1 MKKIHIIGLG
11 LLGGSFGF
19 GARLKFPE
27 LIITG
32 TDSNLQ
38 NLKDAL
44 TLGIIT
50 EAKETPDTDTDLVIL
65 ATPADTLG
73 KILIDTLNQVGENT
87 LVFDVGSTKSKL
99 CAMMADH
106 PKRKQYLAAHP
117 IAGTEYSGPK
127 AAMAD
132 LFNRK
137 VLIICELEKTDLHL
151 KEKAY
156 QLFDALNVKLRFMD
170 PEEHDRHLA
179 FVSHLSHI
187 SSFMLGE
194 TVLQKMADDKNIFDM
209 AGSGFASTVRLAK
222 SSPAMW
228 APIFTENKENI
239 LSALDGYI
247 SNLSAFRD
255 KIANDDSKGLFEEMA
270 EINKIRDIL
279 ELGK

>member
-11 LLGGSFGF
+11 LLGGSFGL
-19 GARLKFPE
+19 GARQKFPE

-32 TDSNLQ
+32 TDANPQ

-50 EAKETPDTDTDLVIL
+50 EAKETPDADTDLVIL

-127 AAMAD
+127 AALAD
-132 LFNRK
+132 LLNRK

-194 TVLQKMADDKNIFDM
+194 TVLQKMADEKNIFDM

-247 SNLSAFRD
+247 ANLTSFRD
-255 KIANDDSKGLFEEMA
+255 KIANDDSKGLFDEMA

>member
-1 MKKIHIIGLG
+1 MKKIHIVGLG
-11 LLGGSFGF
+11 LLGGSFGL

-32 TDSNLQ
+32 TDVNPQ

-50 EAKETPDTDTDLVIL
+50 EVKDKPDADTDIVIL

-73 KILIDTLNQVGENT
+73 DLLLKTLDQVGEDT
-87 LVFDVGSTKSKL
+87 LIFDVGSTKSNL
-99 CAMMADH
+99 TALLANH
-106 PKRKQYLAAHP
+106 PKRRQYLAAHP

-127 AAMAD
+127 AAFAELLD
-132 LFNRK
+132 RK
-137 VLIICELEKTDLHL
+137 VMILCELEKTDLHL

-156 QLFDALNVKLRFMD
+156 KLFDALNLKLRFMD

-187 SSFMLGE
+187 SSFMLGK
-194 TVLQKMADDKNIFDM
+194 TVLQKMADEKNIFDM

-228 APIFTENKENI
+228 APILIENKENI
-239 LSALDGYI
+239 LSAMDGYI
-247 SNLSAFRD
+247 ANLTAFRN
-255 KIANDDSKGLFEEMA
+255 KIAAGDSKGLYEEMA
-270 EINKIRDIL
+270 EINKIREIL
-279 ELGK
+279 DLGK

>member
-11 LLGGSFGF
+11 LLGGSFGL

-32 TDSNLQ
+32 TDSNPQ

-50 EAKETPDTDTDLVIL
+50 EAKETPDKDTELVIL

-132 LFNRK
+132 LLNRK

-247 SNLSAFRD
+247 ANLTAFRA
-255 KIANDDSKGLFEEMA
+255 KIANDDNKGLFEEMA

>member
-11 LLGGSFGF
+11 LLGGSFGL

-32 TDSNLQ
+32 TDSNPQ

-50 EAKETPDTDTDLVIL
+50 EAKETPDIDTDLVIL

-132 LFNRK
+132 LLNRK

-228 APIFTENKENI
+228 APIFTENKVNI

-247 SNLSAFRD
+247 ANLTAFRA
-255 KIANDDSKGLFEEMA
+255 KIANDDNKGLFEEMA

>member
-1 MKKIHIIGLG
+1 MKKIHIVGLG
-11 LLGGSFGF
+11 LLGGSFGL

-32 TDSNLQ
+32 TDVNPQ

-50 EAKETPDTDTDLVIL
+50 EVKDKPDADTDIVIL

-73 KILIDTLNQVGENT
+73 DLLLKTLDQVGKDTLI
-87 LVFDVGSTKSKL
+87 FDVGSTKANL
-99 CAMMADH
+99 TALLANH
-106 PKRKQYLAAHP
+106 PKRRQYLAAHP

-127 AAMAD
+127 ASFAELLD
-132 LFNRK
+132 RK
-137 VLIICELEKTDLHL
+137 VIILCELEKTDLHL

-156 QLFDALNVKLRFMD
+156 KLFDALNLKLRFMD

-187 SSFMLGE
+187 SSFMLGK
-194 TVLQKMADDKNIFDM
+194 TVLQKMADEKNIFDM

-228 APIFTENKENI
+228 APILIENKENI
-239 LSALDGYI
+239 LSAMDGYI
-247 SNLSAFRD
+247 ANLTAFRN
-255 KIANDDSKGLFEEMA
+255 KIAAGDSKGLYEEMA
-270 EINKIRDIL
+270 EINKIREIL
-279 ELGK
+279 DLGK

>member
-1 MKKIHIIGLG
+1 MKKIHIVGLG
-11 LLGGSFGF
+11 LLGGSFGL

-32 TDSNLQ
+32 TDANPQS
-38 NLKDAL
+38 LKDAL

-50 EAKETPDTDTDLVIL
+50 EVKDKPDADTDIVIL

-73 KILIDTLNQVGENT
+73 DLLLKTLDQVGENT
-87 LVFDVGSTKSKL
+87 LVFDVGSTKANL
-99 CAMMADH
+99 TALLANH
-106 PKRKQYLAAHP
+106 PKRRQYLAAHP

-127 AAMAD
+127 AAFAELLD
-132 LFNRK
+132 RK
-137 VLIICELEKTDLHL
+137 VMILCELEKTDLHL

-156 QLFDALNVKLRFMD
+156 KLFDALNLKLRFMD

-187 SSFMLGE
+187 SSFMLGK
-194 TVLQKMADDKNIFDM
+194 TVLQKMADEKNIFDM

-228 APIFTENKENI
+228 APILTENKENI
-239 LSALDGYI
+239 LSAMDGYI
-247 SNLSAFRD
+247 ANLTAFRN
-255 KIANDDSKGLFEEMA
+255 KIEAGDNKGLYEEMA

-279 ELGK
+279 DLGK

>member
-11 LLGGSFGF
+11 LLGGSFGL
-19 GARLKFPE
+19 GARQKFPE
-27 LIITG
+27 LVITG
-32 TDSNLQ
+32 TDSNPQ

-50 EAKETPDTDTDLVIL
+50 EVREIADHDTDLVIL

-73 KILIDTLNQVGENT
+73 EILLQTLDQVSENT
-87 LVFDVGSTKSKL
+87 LIFDLGSTKAKL
-99 CAMMADH
+99 CALMTDH
-106 PKRKQYLAAHP
+106 PKRSQYLAAHP

-127 AAMAD
+127 AAFAELLD
-132 LFNRK
+132 RK

-156 QLFDALNVKLRFMD
+156 KLFDALNLKLRFMD

-194 TVLQKMADDKNIFDM
+194 TVLQKMADEKNIFDM

-239 LSALDGYI
+239 LGAMDSY
-247 SNLSAFRD
+247 
-255 KIANDDSKGLFEEMA
+255 IANLLSL
-270 EINKIRDIL
+270 IHI
-279 ELGK
+279 

>member
-11 LLGGSFGF
+11 LLGGSFGL
-19 GARLKFPE
+19 GARQKFPE

-32 TDSNLQ
+32 TDANPQ

-50 EAKETPDTDTDLVIL
+50 EAKETPDADTDLVIL

-127 AAMAD
+127 AALAD
-132 LFNRK
+132 LLNRK

-194 TVLQKMADDKNIFDM
+194 TVLQKMADEKNIFDM

-247 SNLSAFRD
+247 SNLTSFRD
-255 KIANDDSKGLFEEMA
+255 KIAKDDRQGLFEEMA